1 MRFNTQQFF
10 QIHSNGWWIRL
21 GRLCVDCGK
30 FGLKLDACFFWCQ
43 IYDGG
48 AWFRVAKLG
57 GISFVNGTKYPV
69 NRTKYPQTPYSI
81 RISKGAVRLFGWTIH
96 LLTEVDS

>member
-21 GRLCVDCGK
+21 GRLCIDCGK

-57 GISFVNGTKYPV
+57 GISFVN
-69 NRTKYPQTPYSI
+69 RTKHPQTPYSI
-81 RISKGAVRLFGWTIH
+81 RNSKDTVRLFNWTIH
-96 LLTEVDS
+96 LLTEVKS